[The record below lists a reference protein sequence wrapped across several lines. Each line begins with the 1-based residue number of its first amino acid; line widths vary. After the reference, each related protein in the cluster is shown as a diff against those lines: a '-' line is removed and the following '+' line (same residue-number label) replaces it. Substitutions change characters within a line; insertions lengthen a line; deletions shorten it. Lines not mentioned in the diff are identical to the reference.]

1 MSGYKESTDSI
12 IIIVVDSILAV
23 MKLVIITCAKTH
35 THTLYNPLPPFSS
48 GGRYVIVPILQM
60 WKPRFGE
67 VKSQAQV
74 TQPELTS
81 QDSPEWSS
89 QVAIKRSR
97 MKAIKVST
105 VTRSSLT
112 KPVLPECFL
121 QRMVYDPQGHTEASD
136 SSRQADP

>member
-1 MSGYKESTDSI
+1 MVSGYNESADSI

-35 THTLYNPLPPFSS
+35 THFIISLPPFSS
-48 GGRYVIVPILQM
+48 GCRYVIVPILQM

-81 QDSPEWSS
+81 QNSPGRVVSS
-89 QVAIKRSR
+89 GGH
-97 MKAIKVST
+97 KV
-105 VTRSSLT
+105 
-112 KPVLPECFL
+112 EHNE
-121 QRMVYDPQGHTEASD
+121 GHQSIYCYKV
-136 SSRQADP
+136 

>member
-81 QDSPEWSS
+81 QDSPDRVVISGGHKVEQNEGNQSVYCY
-89 QVAIKRSR
+89 QV
-97 MKAIKVST
+97 
-105 VTRSSLT
+105 
-112 KPVLPECFL
+112 
-121 QRMVYDPQGHTEASD
+121 
-136 SSRQADP
+136 

>member
-1 MSGYKESTDSI
+1 MVSGYNESADSI

-35 THTLYNPLPPFSS
+35 THFIISLPPFSS

-60 WKPRFGE
+60 WKPRFRE

-81 QDSPEWSS
+81 QNSPGRVVSS
-89 QVAIKRSR
+89 GGH
-97 MKAIKVST
+97 KVEHN
-105 VTRSSLT
+105 
-112 KPVLPECFL
+112 K
-121 QRMVYDPQGHTEASD
+121 GHQSIYCYKV
-136 SSRQADP
+136 